1 MGMELSDEELALVSD
16 WLAWAENEGASSTR
30 STAGKALSARIQA
43 AMEPRIKVELTVS
56 DIDRILRWYGE
67 SSDPE
72 DEDDLA
78 KDDHVAVLLSTGRKL
93 AV

>member
-1 MGMELSDEELALVSD
+1 
-16 WLAWAENEGASSTR
+16 
-30 STAGKALSARIQA
+30 
-43 AMEPRIKVELTVS
+43 MEPRIKVELTVS